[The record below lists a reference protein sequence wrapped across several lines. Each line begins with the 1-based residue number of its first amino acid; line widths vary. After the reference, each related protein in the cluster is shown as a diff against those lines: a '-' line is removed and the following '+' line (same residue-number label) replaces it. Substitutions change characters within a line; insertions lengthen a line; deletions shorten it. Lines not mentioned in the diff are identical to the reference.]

1 MCRCS
6 MFYVLLFAVSF
17 AVSASDFEGVINM
30 VRQSHYDTVYY
41 QYYVKG
47 NQVRI
52 DEYGKDDAIRNV
64 LLVHLEERKV
74 YAINTEKKLFKE
86 LSANDEQIQ
95 SNFENYTIQKTQN
108 KKVINGFA
116 CYQWRVRN
124 EQRNSEIAYW
134 VTKNGFDFY
143 DRLLDV
149 IRSFDNTSMFFRA
162 IQDTNGFFPVLVV
175 ERTLV
180 RYEKER
186 LIVTAIEHKPVDIEV
201 FVIPEDFR
209 HFDY

>member
-6 MFYVLLFAVSF
+6 MFCVLLFAVSF

-52 DEYGKDDAIRNV
+52 DEYGKDDVIRNV

-86 LSANDEQIQ
+86 LSANNGQVQAD
-95 SNFENYTIQKTQN
+95 FENYTIQKTQN
-108 KKVINGFA
+108 KKVINGFT

-149 IRSFDNTSMFFRA
+149 MRNFDNTSMFFRA
-162 IQDTNGFFPVLVV
+162 IQDASGFLPLLAV

-186 LIVTAIEHKPVDIEV
+186 LIVTAIEHKPVDIQV
-201 FVIPEDFR
+201 FVIPKDFR